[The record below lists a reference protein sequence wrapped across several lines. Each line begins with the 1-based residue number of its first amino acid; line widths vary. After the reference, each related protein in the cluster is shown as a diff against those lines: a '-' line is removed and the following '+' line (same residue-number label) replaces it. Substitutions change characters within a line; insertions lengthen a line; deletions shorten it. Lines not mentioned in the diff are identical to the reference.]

1 MVNKHIK
8 GCSVLLIISDNA
20 NQDHNG
26 MHLTHIKM
34 EAIKK

>member
-1 MVNKHIK
+1 MKE
-8 GCSVLLIISDNA
+8 CSVLLIISDNA

-26 MHLTHIKM
+26 MHLTHTKM